1 MVEFAEK
8 ELVIRIETDY
18 PEDDFVELQE
28 SLIYVMSSI
37 SNDFINREPMYPM
50 FELLKSLLINSDQ
63 LKELKKWKRAASHP
77 GN

>member
-37 SNDFINREPMYPM
+37 SNDFINRESMYPM

-63 LKELKKWKRAASHP
+63 LKELKKWERAASHP